1 MDLGLENRVALVIDA
16 HLSVANAA
24 AAALGV
30 EGAVLALAAP
40 DRKSLRQAER
50 ELTRHIPQE
59 RLRGVIAN
67 MEKEQDIRHL
77 ARETL
82 HRQGEVSIL
91 ITGGAGADPA
101 GAAKMD
107 PEQIEPALNR
117 NFLSTVRLVREI
129 IPHMKRFG
137 EGRIINLLPRSAV
150 AVTAHNVPAAASTA
164 PVLAYFKGL
173 AAELAPC
180 KITVNT
186 VIYDGV
192 NLPEDQEARR
202 QSAVGQLGLGA
213 AAVLTEPAAA
223 DPAQRLAEP
232 QEIGDVICMLASRQT
247 AYLTGA
253 DIIIDG
259 GRRHTAV

>member
-1 MDLGLENRVALVIDA
+1 MDFGLENRVALVIDA

-24 AAALGV
+24 AIALGV

-40 DRKSLRQAER
+40 DSKNLRQAER

-82 HRQGEVSIL
+82 HRQGDVSIL
-91 ITGGAGADPA
+91 VTGAAAPDPA
-101 GAAKMD
+101 SDAD
-107 PEQIEPALNR
+107 LELERIEPALNR

-129 IPHMKRFG
+129 IPHMKRVG

-150 AVTAHNVPAAASTA
+150 EVTAHNVPVAASTA
-164 PVLAYFKGL
+164 PLLAYFKGL
-173 AAELAPC
+173 AAELAHC

-192 NLPEDQEARR
+192 NLPEDQDALR
-202 QSAVGQLGLGA
+202 QNAVANLGLGA
-213 AAVLTEPAAA
+213 AAVLTETPDHDATH
-223 DPAQRLAEP
+223 RLAEP
-232 QEIGDVICMLASRQT
+232 QEIGDVVCMLASRRT
-247 AYLTGA
+247 AHLTGA
-253 DIIIDG
+253 NIIIDG
-259 GRRHTAV
+259 GRRHTGV

>member
-24 AAALGV
+24 AVALGV
-30 EGAVLALAAP
+30 AGAVLALAAP
-40 DRKSLRQAER
+40 DSKSLRQAER

-82 HRQGEVSIL
+82 HRQGDVSIL
-91 ITGGAGADPA
+91 VIGN
-101 GAAKMD
+101 GAAPEPSAAAGLD
-107 PEQIEPALNR
+107 PEQIEPALQR

-129 IPHMKRFG
+129 IPQMKRVG

-150 AVTAHNVPAAASTA
+150 AVTAHNVLSAASTA
-164 PVLAYFKGL
+164 PLLAYSQGL

-192 NLPEDQEARR
+192 NLPEDQDALRH
-202 QSAVGQLGLGA
+202 SAVEQLGLGA
-213 AAVLTEPAAA
+213 AAVLTEPAA
-223 DPAQRLAEP
+223 DTMQRMAEP
-232 QEIGDVICMLASRQT
+232 QEIGDVVCMLAARQT
-247 AYLTGA
+247 AHLTGA
-253 DIIIDG
+253 SIIIDG
-259 GRRHTAV
+259 GRRLA